1 MAQPSMR
8 HPEQN
13 WATFSVVV
21 VAVDHEQ
28 LSEVNLV
35 KTCAVE
41 FVRNQNNDFLSAVV
55 CELHIFIIEIQK
67 GVGQV
72 CSFLLWF
79 PKQVNSV
86 KDERLS
92 VGAFLCQL

>member
-8 HPEQN
+8 HPEQD

-35 KTCAVE
+35 KICAVE
-41 FVRNQNNDFLSAVV
+41 FVRDQNYDFFGAVV
-55 CELHIFIIEIQK
+55 CELHIFIIKIQQ

-72 CSFLLWF
+72 CALLLWF
-79 PKQVNSV
+79 
-86 KDERLS
+86 L
-92 VGAFLCQL
+92 

>member
-1 MAQPSMR
+1 MR
-8 HPEQN
+8 YPEQD

-41 FVRNQNNDFLSAVV
+41 FVRDQNHNFLGAVV
-55 CELHIFIIEIQK
+55 CELHIFIIKIQQ
-67 GVGQV
+67 GMGQV
-72 CSFLLWF
+72 CALLLWF